1 MRASD
6 LMANQGPR
14 RHPDGT
20 LLTYDE
26 KRAEPVRCVY
36 CPREVSEPHVCQRA
50 GKCLGNRCAI

>member
-6 LMANQGPR
+6 LSFMANQGPR

-20 LLTYDE
+20 LYTFDE

-50 GKCLGNRCAI
+50 GKCLGRD